1 MEHDHCSA
9 EARFKGLLPKQI
21 KVLLKYDK
29 DNSKNAAFTAC
40 TLSSFQDAE
49 LDYAFRYRGTQDNN
63 WLMRFIGFD
72 LSLFTY
78 DGEYKTPALSY
89 KSMYYIS
96 KDTPNRLVTPKI
108 NSSDGFTYLA
118 GISDDK
124 SNISILISNF
134 EGGDI
139 EYSMFIN
146 NLPWDSSYN
155 MVYYLIDDKTH
166 LEIIDNK
173 EFDENN
179 VNITK
184 IIKSSSVHFLRLT
197 NSSVIPKEGP
207 PTASIPWFLQLKLL
221 DPISKIFGIL
231 LMLIFFT

>member
-72 LSLFTY
+72 L
-78 DGEYKTPALSY
+78 
-89 KSMYYIS
+89 
-96 KDTPNRLVTPKI
+96 
-108 NSSDGFTYLA
+108 
-118 GISDDK
+118 
-124 SNISILISNF
+124 LISNF

-221 DPISKIFGIL
+221 DPISKIFVDPISKIFAIL